1 MSQRRSTTTTRRRP
15 ERPPV
20 AARTAIVSEE
30 AESIDDD
37 DVDDVEMEASSSSS
51 NNNKNYNAPT
61 QLRFASTTS
70 LAAYG
75 ELIRRNDDLN
85 ALVTSL
91 HAIEEAEETHL
102 ATRNHLGTRLHRW
115 WAAGAGSANGG
126 LVAALLGNYVPPSVH
141 LVADARIAAPLSH
154 ATLPSYFSP
163 SVSTHSSSSSSLSSS
178 ASSFFA
184 PATSFL
190 FATGHSGGDA
200 DAARDDDSA
209 LVSAQV
215 AAPGVVGVTA
225 GVMLLVTQVRSGGH
239 VSSRAMSI
247 AVAGAAATGVALYA
261 IRRIAA
267 LAAAA
272 APPPR
277 STKRYDARHE
287 YECRVQ
293 ELKFRYE
300 KMARTLRALRADA
313 RVMAHQREELYDV
326 TALLARHDSLIRHAF
341 LAIGIRP
348 ADADAILAPL
358 VAQLRAFGSRSQ
370 RRRRSAADGGS
381 AGGAGDDD
389 ALFSGLVPAAQPRVS
404 VAVGKTRDGRG
415 VLLGVGEQQL
425 RATRPLGRN
434 AQPRTE
440 IVLRGVGEVS
450 ERKMRLMQEA
460 VARIFAADNSDDDND
475 YDDDN
480 DAAAANSAYS
490 SRAPSMLPSSSSG
503 GAGRR
508 RGRRGSPATP
518 SSSRP
523 RASGDDSDDS
533 FYSADEDDFV
543 HRNAP
548 FENSVDS
555 AARSD
560 TLTEDD
566 DFSRGPAN
574 AHDLRSLVLQQQAKA
589 ALTPPQSRRR
599 PRQPQRGDDADSPQP
614 AKQLWTPQATA
625 QPHHHHQH
633 YVPPG
638 QTTPM
643 PPSAA
648 TAARKRQTRGESLYE
663 LAVRA
668 GESVFVYKYRHA
680 ESGVS
685 DVKRYRAQ
693 VHWLRRAFES
703 LGEDQQAAR
712 AELMRLC
719 EELAVALLSDVLGDR
734 AATDAFTAAI
744 RDLMA
749 WVAANP
755 DRARQDASRLKCRY
769 LNAYDAFLE
778 WILLDAF
785 ADLANVP
792 SALSGWMPEAGKRAL
807 VVRQLDGKIAAAN
820 AANNEFQARYYTAL
834 KTLTPHL
841 VVGFTSSNKQVAK
854 VFGSLQQIVIERLYK
869 RLFAVDI
876 QTLYVSDGGES
887 QFTGRVM
894 EITRLALMDIRE
906 SIHQNNKKQ

>member
-1 MSQRRSTTTTRRRP
+1 VDETSNDDNNDEILETIIDEPSDD
-15 ERPPV
+15 ENFVV
-20 AARTAIVSEE
+20 APIV
-30 AESIDDD
+30 
-37 DVDDVEMEASSSSS
+37 SSSS
-51 NNNKNYNAPT
+51 NAPT
-61 QLRFASTTS
+61 LLRFASTTS

-91 HAIEEAEETHL
+91 HAIEESEESHL
-102 ATRNHLGTRLHRW
+102 AAKNHLATRLHRW
-115 WAAGAGSANGG
+115 WASGSGGG
-126 LVAALLGNYVPPSVH
+126 LLNALLGNHVPPSVR
-141 LVADARIAAPLSH
+141 LVADPRVAAPLPH
-154 ATLPSYFSP
+154 ASVPSYFSR
-163 SVSTHSSSSSSLSSS
+163 SVSHSSSSSFSLASSS
-178 ASSFFA
+178 YFA
-184 PATSFL
+184 PAASFL
-190 FATGHSGGDA
+190 LGADLDDDAGAGASGGGGN
-200 DAARDDDSA
+200 SS
-209 LVSAQV
+209 LSSAQV

-225 GVMLLVTQVRSGGH
+225 GVVLLVTQVRAGGH

-261 IRRIAA
+261 IRRVAS
-267 LAAAA
+267 LAVSAA
-272 APPPR
+272 APAR
-277 STKRYDARHE
+277 GNKRYDARHE

-348 ADADAILAPL
+348 VDTDAILSPL
-358 VAQLRAFGSRSQ
+358 VAQLRAFGSRAQ
-370 RRRRSAADGGS
+370 RPPRGVATASA
-381 AGGAGDDD
+381 DDD
-389 ALFSGLVPAAQPRVS
+389 AVFSSLVPASQPRVQ
-404 VAVGKTRDGRG
+404 VAVGKMRDGRS
-415 VLLGVGEQQL
+415 VLMGVGEQQL
-425 RATRPLGRN
+425 RATKPLGRN

-440 IVLRGVGEVS
+440 IVLRGVGDVS

-460 VARIFAADNSDDDND
+460 VARIFADDSDDE
-475 YDDDN
+475 YDE
-480 DAAAANSAYS
+480 SAS
-490 SRAPSMLPSSSSG
+490 GRRSIGGAPSMLPPSG
-503 GAGRR
+503 GRR
-508 RGRRGSPATP
+508 RADRRRGSPVTP

-548 FENSVDS
+548 LDNSIDS

-574 AHDLRSLVLQQQAKA
+574 AHDLRSLVLQQQHAHSA

-599 PRQPQRGDDADSPQP
+599 PRQRIDDTDSPHAT
-614 AKQLWTPQATA
+614 AKQLWSA
-625 QPHHHHQH
+625 QSNGSQHHAH
-633 YVPPG
+633 YAPPG

-643 PPSAA
+643 PPPQAA
-648 TAARKRQTRGESLYE
+648 TAAAAHRKRHGRGETLYE
-663 LAVRA
+663 VGVHA

-703 LGEDQQAAR
+703 LSEHNDAVR
-712 AELMRLC
+712 VELMRLC
-719 EELAVALLSDVLGDR
+719 EELAVSLLSDVLGDR
-734 AATDAFTAAI
+734 AATEAFIAAM
-744 RDLMA
+744 RDLMT
-749 WVAANP
+749 WIAANP
-755 DRARQDASRLKCRY
+755 ERARQDASRLKCRY

-834 KTLTPHL
+834 KALTPHL

-854 VFGSLQQIVIERLYK
+854 VFGSLQQIVIERMYK

-876 QTLYVSDGGES
+876 KVLHVGDGGEA
-887 QFTGRVM
+887 QFTARVM

-906 SIHQNNKKQ
+906 SIHQNKP

>member
-1 MSQRRSTTTTRRRP
+1 VAATAAIVEENEDDDDDDFDDNFELTSTPSTSTSTTTT
-15 ERPPV
+15 
-20 AARTAIVSEE
+20 TT
-30 AESIDDD
+30 
-37 DVDDVEMEASSSSS
+37 MAS
-51 NNNKNYNAPT
+51 APT

-75 ELIRRNDDLN
+75 ELIRRNEDLN

-91 HAIEEAEETHL
+91 HAIEESEESHL
-102 ATRNHLGTRLHRW
+102 AARNHVATRLHRW
-115 WAAGAGSANGG
+115 WAAGGGAANGG
-126 LVAALLGNYVPPSVH
+126 FIAALLGNYVPPSVQ

-154 ATLPSYFSP
+154 ATLPSYFSR
-163 SVSTHSSSSSSLSSS
+163 SVSTSSSTSSTSSSSSVSSY
-178 ASSFFA
+178 FA

-190 FATGHSGGDA
+190 FGTEFTGGGGGNNESLDA
-200 DAARDDDSA
+200 DGGSMVAAQA
-209 LVSAQV
+209 

-225 GVMLLVTQVRSGGH
+225 GVVLLVTQVRSGGH

-261 IRRIAA
+261 IRRIAS
-267 LAAAA
+267 LAVSAGA
-272 APPPR
+272 PPR

-370 RRRRSAADGGS
+370 RRRNSAADSSS
-381 AGGAGDDD
+381 AADDD
-389 ALFSGLVPAAQPRVS
+389 ALFNSLVPAAQPRIS
-404 VAVGKTRDGRG
+404 VAVGKTRDGRN
-415 VLLGVGEQQL
+415 VLMGTSEQQL
-425 RATRPLGRN
+425 RTTKPLGRN

-450 ERKMRLMQEA
+450 ERKMRMMQEA
-460 VARIFAADNSDDDND
+460 VARIFADNSDDEND
-475 YDDDN
+475 YDDNAD
-480 DAAAANSAYS
+480 S
-490 SRAPSMLPSSSSG
+490 SRASLSGAPSMLPNGSG
-503 GAGRR
+503 GRR
-508 RGRRGSPATP
+508 RGGRRGSPATP
-518 SSSRP
+518 SSRP
-523 RASGDDSDDS
+523 RTSGDDSDDS

-599 PRQPQRGDDADSPQP
+599 PRQRGDDADSPQT
-614 AKQLWTPQATA
+614 AKQLWTPQSSGAHQTSR
-625 QPHHHHQH
+625 QHQHQH

-643 PPSAA
+643 PPASASSTA
-648 TAARKRQTRGESLYE
+648 LTGAARKRQMRGESLYE

-703 LGEDQQAAR
+703 LGEDQEAAR

-744 RDLMA
+744 RELMA

-820 AANNEFQARYYTAL
+820 AANNEFQARYYGAL

-876 QTLYVSDGGES
+876 KTLYVGDGGES
-887 QFTGRVM
+887 HFTARVM